1 MKLRK
6 DYLMTVILIAGG
18 AVLGALIAL
27 SVKDKTPVAV
37 TDSGVTKSAL
47 RGKTLA
53 PEYYYDIEKYKGIE
67 PKLFKWKEMQEVK
80 TGLKKVY
87 GVSVSPDGRLA
98 VCGENGIEVYSGGKL
113 QETIQMEE
121 PVTCVYFDN
130 NIIFG
135 TREGVGIYA
144 DGKKAWIFGP
154 PARGKGPQLKYVS
167 SVAASE
173 GRIFIADAVAKKIY
187 VYLNESKQLTEIKG
201 NKRFII
207 PSPHF
212 DAAVKE
218 GALYVNNPG
227 EHRIEKYSFDGK
239 FLRGFGR
246 PGMDV
251 EGFSG
256 CCNPTNILVLKDGR
270 IVTSEKGLP
279 RIKIFSAE
287 GKLLEVV
294 AGPKDFSENCVFMDL
309 AVDGKG
315 RIYALDSFRKSVRIF
330 ERK

>member
-6 DYLMTVILIAGG
+6 DYLMTFILIAGG
-18 AVLGALIAL
+18 AVLGALIAI
-27 SVKDKTPVAV
+27 SVKDKNPAAI
-37 TDSGVTKSAL
+37 TDSGVTISAL

-53 PEYYYDIEKYKGIE
+53 PEYYYDIEKFKGIE
-67 PKLFKWKEMQEVK
+67 LKLLKWKETQEVK

-113 QETIQMEE
+113 QETIPMEE
-121 PVTCVYFDN
+121 PVTCVYFDK

-135 TREGVGIYA
+135 TREGVGIYSA
-144 DGKKAWIFGP
+144 GKKVWILGP
-154 PARGKGPQLKYVS
+154 QARGKEPGLKYVS

-187 VYLNESKQLTEIKG
+187 VYLSESKQLTEIKG
-201 NKRFII
+201 NTRFII

-212 DAAVKE
+212 DAAVKD

-227 EHRIEKYSFDGK
+227 EHRVEKYSFDGK
-239 FLRGFGR
+239 FLGGFGR

-251 EGFSG
+251 EG
-256 CCNPTNILVLKDGR
+256 
-270 IVTSEKGLP
+270 
-279 RIKIFSAE
+279 
-287 GKLLEVV
+287 LLLL
-294 AGPKDFSENCVFMDL
+294 FQRHLNT
-309 AVDGKG
+309 
-315 RIYALDSFRKSVRIF
+315 
-330 ERK
+330 